1 MRRLR
6 IFAFKVKQ
14 HEGCGMTFWQRTWG
28 TLVRRMRRLKAVVPH
43 LGLNAGEQHGACMVD
58 FLATHGGCACRE

>member
-1 MRRLR
+1 MRQLR

-43 LGLNAGEQHGACMVD
+43 LCLHAGEQPGPARST
-58 FLATHGGCACRE
+58 FRRRT